1 MEQTSYANLSAE
13 ELDQIK
19 QFEES
24 MGDKYILIAYN
35 K

>member
-1 MEQTSYANLSAE
+1 MEQTSYANLSTE
-13 ELDQIK
+13 ELEQVK

>member
-1 MEQTSYANLSAE
+1 MQQTSYANLSQD

-24 MGDKYILIAYN
+24 MGNKYILIAYN